1 VSEPAFPARSLL
13 PVLAAHVLLVALL
26 CADVLFLGRLPYL
39 RDVSTYYYPDY
50 VFVASALRHGVW
62 PLWNPTADAGAP
74 FLMAYP
80 VELVMLAVLG
90 ARRTLALAP
99 PLHVLLAMC
108 GMTVLARERGL
119 RATASWMCGAA
130 FGLSGYLQ
138 SSLNLFELSHGAS
151 LAPAVIAA
159 YLRCL
164 RLPSRRRIALLAV
177 LAALQASTL
186 AGEVALQTAI
196 AALVLT
202 PAVPSRRQWTALV
215 GAGALAGLLA
225 APAVLGVRALVA
237 GTARAAG
244 FASSQVLS
252 WSAHPVV
259 LAEALWPHF
268 LGDPHTMTNVGYWGQ
283 GYFPDGAP
291 YFASLYLGTLV
302 LAFALCAGRAGARLW
317 LLALLGV
324 LVALGAHG
332 PIGSLLPLLL
342 SHFRSPVKFVFLTT
356 LALVLLA
363 GQGLD
368 AAQGPARVRAMAW
381 LGAFAALFLAVGL
394 ALRLAPEAG
403 AHALVAAWSRLGQPD
418 ALTVV
423 RHLWP
428 PALLKT
434 GLLAAVAGGAL
445 LSRRL
450 GTVPALC
457 VAVDLLGTNAS
468 VDASAPASF
477 YVLRPQV
484 AEMLARAEAAPAPR
498 WFSYAAVNSPGLH
511 WAPALLLRNHDLP
524 LFAVERQALSGRTK
538 SLDGKDGAYDED
550 RVGWS
555 PAGATLAGSD
565 ARPAR
570 HRANHARLRQAGV
583 RFVLSFLPLPE
594 DVVTRRGEAQLAE
607 IAEPL
612 VLYEVVDPLPRA
624 YWVPD
629 CELVPPGSA
638 RARLESPGFDA
649 HRSVV
654 LTEQPPGRTCGTASG
669 GRSTVSWERAGP
681 HEVRLR
687 ADGDAGYLVFLEGH
701 HGSWRVDEATPL
713 LRGNGRYWIL
723 PVESGPTSFRVRF
736 RPPWRVAALS
746 SLVLGICAVIVL
758 AWPRTALDTS
768 SSGLL
773 ASAD

>member
-1 VSEPAFPARSLL
+1 MSEPAFPARSLL

-50 VFVASALRHGVW
+50 VFAASALRHGVW
-62 PLWNPTADAGAP
+62 PLWNPTAEAGAP

-80 VELVMLAVLG
+80 VELAMLAVLG

-119 RATASWMCGAA
+119 RVTASWMCGAA

-138 SSLNLFELSHGAS
+138 SSQNLFELSHGAS

-186 AGEVALQTAI
+186 AGEVALQTAV
-196 AALVLT
+196 AALILT
-202 PAVPSRRQWTALV
+202 PGLPSRRQWTALA

-225 APAVLGVRALVA
+225 APAVLGARALVA

-244 FASSQVLS
+244 FAPSQVLG
-252 WSAHPVV
+252 WSAHPAV
-259 LAEALWPHF
+259 LAEAVWPRF

-283 GYFPDGAP
+283 GYFPDGSP

-302 LAFALCAGRAGARLW
+302 LAFALCAGRSGARLW
-317 LLALLGV
+317 LLALLG
-324 LVALGAHG
+324 LLLALGAHG
-332 PIGSLLPLLL
+332 PIGSLLLPVL
-342 SHFRSPVKFVFLTT
+342 SHFRSPVKFFFTTT

-368 AAQGPARVRAMAW
+368 AARGTARTRATIG
-381 LGAFAALFLAVGL
+381 LGAFASLLLVVGL
-394 ALRLAPEAG
+394 ALHLAPDAG
-403 AHALVAAWSRLGQPD
+403 LHAVRAAWSRLGEPD
-418 ALTVV
+418 AVAVV

-428 PALLKT
+428 PALMKT
-434 GLLAAVAGGAL
+434 GLLALLAASAL
-445 LSRRL
+445 WSRRL
-450 GTVPALC
+450 AAVPAVC
-457 VAVDLLGTNAS
+457 VAVDLLVTNAS

-477 YVLRPQV
+477 YALRPQV
-484 AEMLARAEAAPAPR
+484 AELLARAESAPGPR
-498 WFSYAAVNSPGLH
+498 WFSYGAANSPGLH
-511 WAPALLLRNHDLP
+511 WSPALLLRNHDLP
-524 LFAVERQALSGRTK
+524 LFAVERQALWGRSK
-538 SLDGKDGAYDED
+538 ALDGKDGAYDPD
-550 RVGWS
+550 RVGWA
-555 PAGATLAGSD
+555 PAGATLTVAES
-565 ARPAR
+565 RPAR

-594 DVVTRRGEAQLAE
+594 DLVTRLGEARLAE
-607 IAEPL
+607 MAEPL
-612 VLYEVVDPLPRA
+612 LLYEVVDPLPRA

-629 CELVPPGSA
+629 CEVAAPGSV

-654 LTEQPPGRTCGTASG
+654 LTEQPSGRTCGTASA
-669 GRSTVSWERAGP
+669 GRSTVSWDRPSP

-687 ADGDAGYLVFLEGH
+687 AEGDAGYLVFLEGH
-701 HGSWRVDEATPL
+701 HRHWLADGGTPL
-713 LRGNGRYWIL
+713 MSGNGRYWVL
-723 PVESGPTSFRVRF
+723 PVEAGATTLRVRF
-736 RPPWRVAALS
+736 HPPWLTAALW
-746 SLVLGICAVIVL
+746 SLVLGILAVSALGL
-758 AWPRTALDTS
+758 APVQRA
-768 SSGLL
+768 
-773 ASAD
+773 